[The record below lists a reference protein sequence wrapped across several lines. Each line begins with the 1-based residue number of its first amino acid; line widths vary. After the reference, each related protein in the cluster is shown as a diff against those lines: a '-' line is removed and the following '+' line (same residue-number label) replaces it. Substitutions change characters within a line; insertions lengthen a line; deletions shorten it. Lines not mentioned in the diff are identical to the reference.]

1 MLKLQ
6 NLVKTYGQGDNV
18 VTALRGVSINFR
30 KSEFVSVLGP
40 SGCGKTTLLNI
51 IGGLD
56 HFTDG
61 DLVIS
66 GRSTKN
72 FRDKDWDAYRNNS
85 IGFVF
90 QNYNLIPHQS
100 VISNVELAL
109 TLSGVSRA
117 ERRARAKQ
125 VLIDVGL
132 GDQLHKKPNQ
142 LSGGQAQRVAIARAL
157 INDPDILLADEPTG
171 ALDTDTS
178 VSVMQLLKNIAK
190 DRLVIMVT
198 HNPDLANEYSTRI
211 VRLLDGRVISD
222 TNPHEGDS
230 DGESKVQ
237 FRSTHMNMLT
247 AFGLSLKNLLTKKTR
262 TILTAFAGS
271 IGIIGIA
278 LILALSSGLNGYIA
292 NVERDT
298 LSSFPI
304 TIEKQSLDTASLMQ
318 SFMGEQREQETN
330 ADKPLDRVYAHAF
343 MARMMKAF
351 TNQVKQND
359 LKSFKAYIE
368 EHETELKDIT
378 TAISYTYDVPMNL
391 YSFMPDGKLN
401 QVNPSQMT
409 KVFYGDQADSM
420 ASGGSLMSGMM
431 GNQDMWQQLIPNEE
445 YLETQYDVI
454 SGTMPAAYNEAV
466 LVVDESNSIADL
478 MLYALGIK
486 GEDELVA
493 LRDAMLKGEGE
504 VDAENS
510 ELAYSEIIGLEFSLV
525 LPVDLYEQVEGVWQY
540 RGDDAAYV
548 LQAAQTATK
557 IKIVGI
563 LRPSEDAAAVANQT
577 FIGYT
582 AALSDFIIGY
592 TNASQLVK
600 EQLAAPETDV
610 LTGIDFD
617 KNNAPEFKSPDEFAA
632 FAETLP
638 EAEKQQLLGVVAQL
652 EQASMT
658 DEQKLS
664 AINMMMKQ
672 ATTSAT
678 YEGNLEAFGV
688 VEKDRPAAINI
699 YPSSFE
705 NKDAVIKFI
714 GEYNKDRE
722 EGTEL
727 VYTDFVGLLMSS
739 ITTVINAISY
749 ILIAFV
755 SISLVV
761 SSIMI
766 GIITYISVLERTRE
780 IGVLR
785 AMGASKKDISRV
797 FNAETIT
804 VGFAAGLLGVLVTA
818 LLCIPANII
827 IKNLTDISGVASL
840 PFIGAAALILISTV
854 LTLLAGLI
862 PSGVAARKDPVV
874 ALRTE

>member
-6 NLVKTYGQGDNV
+6 NLVKTYGQGDNL

-109 TLSGVSRA
+109 TLSGVSRS

-132 GDQLHKKPNQ
+132 EDQMHKKPNQ

-211 VRLLDGRVISD
+211 VRLLDGRLISD
-222 TNPHEGDS
+222 SNPHEGEP

-237 FRSTHMNMLT
+237 FRQTHMSMLT

-278 LILALSSGLNGYIA
+278 LILALSSGLRGYIA

-318 SFMGEQREQETN
+318 NFMGEQRQQEEN
-330 ADKPLDRVYAHAF
+330 AEKPLDRVYAHAF

-359 LKSFKAYIE
+359 LQSFKAYLE
-368 EHETELKDIT
+368 AHETELEEIT
-378 TAISYTYDVPMNL
+378 TAISYTYDVPINL

-401 QVNPSQMT
+401 QVNPSQMM
-409 KVFYGDQADSM
+409 KVFYGDQASGM
-420 ASGGSLMSGMM
+420 GSGGMMSGMM
-431 GNQDMWQQLIPNEE
+431 GNQDLWQQLIPNEE
-445 YLETQYDVI
+445 YLRTQYDVL
-454 SGTMPAAYNEAV
+454 SGKMPEAYNEAI
-466 LVVDESNSIADL
+466 LVVDEKNSIADL
-478 MLYALGIK
+478 MLYALGLK
-486 GEDELVA
+486 GEDDLAA

-504 VDAENS
+504 VDAENT
-510 ELAYSEIIGLEFSLV
+510 ELAYSDIIGLEFSLV
-525 LPVDLYEQVEGVWQY
+525 LPVDLYEQTEGVWQY

-548 LQAAQTATK
+548 AQTAQTAAK

-563 LRPSEDAAAVANQT
+563 VRPSEEAAAVANQT
-577 FIGYT
+577 YIGYT
-582 AALSDFIIGY
+582 AALSDYIISY
-592 TNASQLVK
+592 TKDAQIVK

-617 KNNAPEFKSPDEFAA
+617 KNTAPEFKSLDEFAA
-632 FAETLP
+632 FVSLLP
-638 EAEKQQLLGVVAQL
+638 EAEQQQLLAVITQL
-652 EQASMT
+652 EQAGMA

-664 AINMMMKQ
+664 AINMMMSQ
-672 ATTSAT
+672 ATTTAT

-688 VEKDRPAAINI
+688 VEADKPASINI

-705 NKDAVIKFI
+705 NKDAVIDFI
-714 GEYNKDRE
+714 KEYNKDRE

-727 VYTDFVGLLMSS
+727 VFTDYVGLLMSS

-804 VGFAAGLLGVLVTA
+804 VGFTAGLLGVLVTA

-827 IKNLTDISGVASL
+827 IERLTDISGVASL
-840 PFIGAAALILISTV
+840 PAVGAVALILISTV